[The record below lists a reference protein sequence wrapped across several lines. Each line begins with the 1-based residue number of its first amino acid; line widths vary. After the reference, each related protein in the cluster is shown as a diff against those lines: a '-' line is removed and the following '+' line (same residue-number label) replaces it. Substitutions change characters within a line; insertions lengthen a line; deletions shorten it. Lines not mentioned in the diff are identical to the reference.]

1 MHSRGSLFLKIGITV
16 ASFKG
21 SGKIPLT
28 KDRLMSLEIGI
39 LIVWEYFLEKSSW
52 NIVWAN

>member
-39 LIVWEYFLEKSSW
+39 LIVWEYFLEKFSW